1 MKGRVLS
8 KLGRTAFAGV
18 TLENGLLLD
27 RDDDTDAKIRIELAG
42 IYAVRKEYL
51 NAKKQIS
58 VIKKRNPGSLE
69 EIAADK
75 LLEIINR
82 KISEGAE

>member
-1 MKGRVLS
+1 M
-8 KLGRTAFAGV
+8 FAGV
-18 TLENGLLLD
+18 ILENALLLD

-42 IYAVRKEYL
+42 VYVLKKEYL